1 MIFISF
7 WEYFEK
13 RYNIITGNSSTN
25 TTNPGTQITQKKA
38 DYADRP
44 LGT

>member
-1 MIFISF
+1 MIFIF
-7 WEYFEK
+7 WKDFEK

-25 TTNPGTQITQKKA
+25 TTTPGTQITQKKA